1 MTSLIWKEWHEQS
14 WKLAFG
20 CLVLGALALIGL
32 HARIIADE
40 TMVMWVCFIGIGLLP
55 VLSSTGLIP
64 AERADGTFESLL
76 AIPISPGRILLVK
89 TAMGLLLCAGP
100 MIIAAAV
107 SLLSAGGREMSSQA
121 MLILYTRSALAALA
135 MFVWMMALTVHL
147 PNEARAGLLALGLL
161 VFWLLATAGLA
172 YPPVPELLFAFS
184 PLSFVFGIAAEKTN
198 APPLSGIIAIQIAT
212 SVALWFWT
220 SRRLTAHVEETS

>member
-1 MTSLIWKEWHEQS
+1 MVSLIWKEWHEQS

-32 HARIIADE
+32 RTRIIADE
-40 TMVMWVCFIGIGLLP
+40 TMVMWVCALGLALLP

-76 AIPISPGRILLVK
+76 AIPISPWRILFIK

-100 MIIAAAV
+100 MIVAALI
-107 SLLSAGGREMSSQA
+107 SILTAGEREMSSSA
-121 MLILYTRSALAALA
+121 MFTLYLRSALAALA
-135 MFVWMMALTVHL
+135 MFIWMLALTVHL
-147 PNEARAGLLALGLL
+147 PNEARAGLLAMGLL

-172 YPPVPELLFAFS
+172 YPPVPELVFACS
-184 PLSFVFGIAAEKTN
+184 PLSFVYGIADSRAS
-198 APPLSGIIAIQIAT
+198 APALILIIAIQLVILFL
-212 SVALWFWT
+212 LWIWT
-220 SRRLTAHVEETS
+220 SRRLSVNVEGIE